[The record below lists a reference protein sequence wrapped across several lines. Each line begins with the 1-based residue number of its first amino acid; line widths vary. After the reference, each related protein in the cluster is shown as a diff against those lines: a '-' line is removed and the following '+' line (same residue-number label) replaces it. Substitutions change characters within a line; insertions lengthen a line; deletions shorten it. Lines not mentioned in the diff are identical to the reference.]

1 MIVQSEISQLQKR
14 QILYSPSYI
23 KLSTVVKVREAE
35 SRMIV
40 DRGWREGGSGELLL
54 SGNTASFWKDEKV
67 QRFAVQ

>member
-40 DRGWREGGSGELLL
+40 DRAG
-54 SGNTASFWKDEKV
+54 EKV
-67 QRFAVQ
+67 GVGNCCSVEIQLHFGKMRKFSRFAVQ